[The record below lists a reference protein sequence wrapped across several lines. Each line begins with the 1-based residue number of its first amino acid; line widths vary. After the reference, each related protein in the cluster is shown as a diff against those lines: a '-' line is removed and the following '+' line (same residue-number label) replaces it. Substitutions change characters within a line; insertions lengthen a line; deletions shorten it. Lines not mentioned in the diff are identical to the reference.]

1 MCHNSSYVLSFYIK
15 KNKLKYGAFFIF
27 ESWLGGRWTL
37 SYEYNVDTDKRWT
50 RLHLGACSVDIHC
63 LQPINKEMSSR
74 RPCPDPFN
82 VSLSHKHIISYSVK
96 YALTGGENP
105 IALTEMSIVIKNVST
120 VGCHIWG
127 PGPRFF
133 FFLSAQ

>member
-1 MCHNSSYVLSFYIK
+1 
-15 KNKLKYGAFFIF
+15 
-27 ESWLGGRWTL
+27 
-37 SYEYNVDTDKRWT
+37 
-50 RLHLGACSVDIHC
+50 
-63 LQPINKEMSSR
+63 MSSR

-133 FFLSAQ
+133 FFCPRSKLFLSLLALQFQLLTRVKKSIDRPIAFICVLPLRWGFTLSPQTLIIYNKNKDFKIILVW